1 MSFDS
6 VEAAQNFLMALFSKP
21 LPGSESQGQTT
32 EANGRLAASPA
43 GPHSWLQADAAVFS
57 SWLQADAAVFSSW
70 LQADAAVFSILII
83 YNRDN
88 ISSVSVE

>member
-57 SWLQADAAVFSSW
+57 
-70 LQADAAVFSILII
+70 ILII